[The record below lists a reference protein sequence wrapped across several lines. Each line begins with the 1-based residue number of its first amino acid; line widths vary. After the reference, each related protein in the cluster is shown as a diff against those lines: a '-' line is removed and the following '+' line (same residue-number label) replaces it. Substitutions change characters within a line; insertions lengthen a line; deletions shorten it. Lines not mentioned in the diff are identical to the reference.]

1 MKAMDFIATVPL
13 FSAMTPLELKAVMET
28 LEPRIYPANTTVYRA
43 GDAGFEMYVV
53 HSGSIATREGRTFGP
68 KDFLGE
74 MALVSGKPRG
84 ETARAEKDTKV
95 FVLSG
100 LNFQRMVWDTPMLG
114 VKFLRAMD
122 RIKIERLAEAS
133 GFLDGMVRWGETA
146 RRRAVTD
153 DLSGLFNRRF
163 LEEAIAGRLPRG
175 FGDGKKCAL
184 AMIDLDRFRE
194 VNLRY
199 GAVAGD
205 AVIANVGA
213 TIQRVAGSEAIAA
226 RLSGDEFALFLPEG
240 DAARAAAIATRV
252 QEETAALWLEFK
264 PAPGAAP
271 ERLRITMSAGVA
283 VCPDQATTREGLITA
298 ADRGLYRAKEGG
310 RNRVCLA

>member
-1 MKAMDFIATVPL
+1 MRAMDFIATVPL
-13 FSAMTPLELKAVMET
+13 FSAMTPLELKAVMEM
-28 LEPRIYPANTTVYRA
+28 LAPRIYPAGTVIYNA
-43 GDAGFEMYVV
+43 GEAGFEMFVV
-53 HSGSIATREGRTFGP
+53 HSGAIATREGRAFGP
-68 KDFLGE
+68 KDFFGE
-74 MALVSGKPRG
+74 MALVSGDKRN
-84 ETARAEKDTKV
+84 ETAFAERDTKV

-213 TIQRVAGSEAIAA
+213 TIQRIAGSEAIAA
-226 RLSGDEFALFLPEG
+226 RLSGDEFALFLPDGDEG
-240 DAARAAAIATRV
+240 RAAALATRV

-264 PAPGAAP
+264 PSPGAEP

-283 VCPDQATTREGLITA
+283 VCPDQAATRENLFIA
-298 ADRGLYRAKEGG
+298 ADQALYQAKEGG